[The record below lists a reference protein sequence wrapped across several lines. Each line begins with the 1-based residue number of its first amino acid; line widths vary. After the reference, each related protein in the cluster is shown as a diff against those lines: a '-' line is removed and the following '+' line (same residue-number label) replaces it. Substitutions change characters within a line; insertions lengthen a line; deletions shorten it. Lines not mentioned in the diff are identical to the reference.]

1 MRDRVPAIIIITLFL
16 IILVAGFW
24 SVLSHLNSNKSG
36 LIDQVSDKTGDRN
49 QASLIANNGNSSSQN
64 MPYKNNSGT
73 NLIHTYTPSIK

>member
-24 SVLSHLNSNKSG
+24 SVLSHLNSTKSG
-36 LIDQVSDKTGDRN
+36 LIDQVSDKTADRN
-49 QASLIANNGNSSSQN
+49 QGSLIANNDNSSQN

-73 NLIHTYTPSIK
+73 NLNHTYTPSIK

>member
-1 MRDRVPAIIIITLFL
+1 MRDRVPAIIIIALFF
-16 IILVAGFW
+16 IILVAAFW

-49 QASLIANNGNSSSQN
+49 QASLIANNSSSQN

-73 NLIHTYTPSIK
+73 NLNHILTPSIR

>member
-1 MRDRVPAIIIITLFL
+1 MRDRVPAIIIIALFL
-16 IILVAGFW
+16 IILIAAFW

-49 QASLIANNGNSSSQN
+49 QASLTANNSSSQN

-73 NLIHTYTPSIK
+73 NLNHTYTPSIK

>member
-1 MRDRVPAIIIITLFL
+1 MRDRVPAIIIIALFL

-24 SVLSHLNSNKSG
+24 SVLSHLNSTKSA

-49 QASLIANNGNSSSQN
+49 QASLIANNGNSSQN

>member
-24 SVLSHLNSNKSG
+24 SVLSHLNSTKSG
-36 LIDQVSDKTGDRN
+36 LIDQVSDKLGSRN
-49 QASLIANNGNSSSQN
+49 QVSLIESDGNSQS

-73 NLIHTYTPSIK
+73 NLNHTHTPSIK